1 MMAIERHIVKVS
13 TTGSDASAT
22 GSLVVALPYCKLLA
36 AYLNFHASAPASTD
50 TTLSSPGDPVA
61 LTLLT
66 VTNSATDAWYYPS
79 LQMDDNSGSAITGA
93 YVPAL
98 IHGNLLVELAGCDA
112 LTDALTMTVF
122 VEV

>member
-1 MMAIERHIVKVS
+1 MAIERYVIKVS

-22 GSLVVALPYCKLLA
+22 GSLVTALPYCELLA

-50 TTLSSPGDPVA
+50 TTLSAPGDPVS

-79 LQMDDNSGSAITGA
+79 IQMDDNAGAAITGA
-93 YVPAL
+93 YVPAI
-98 IHGNLLVELAGCDA
+98 IHGNLLVELAGSDA
-112 LTDALTMTVF
+112 LTDALTLTIF
-122 VEV
+122 VRV